1 MAMPGFSLDIRTGEP
16 GVCVQS
22 IDPGLRTRTERSSL
36 LRGDRVEGKSS
47 LVTTILA
54 IHKNGRS
61 VLGGDGQVTLGDH
74 VQKHG
79 AVKVRAL
86 NDGKVLT
93 GFAGGAADAL
103 ALLERFEAKLDGA
116 GGRLRKAAVE
126 LGKDWRTDRVLRRL
140 EAVLLLA
147 DNDELLLVS
156 GNGDVIAPDDGV
168 LSTGSGGAVAAAAAR
183 ALSRHSDMDARA
195 ICETALGIA
204 GEMDLYTND
213 HITIL
218 EAT

>member
-1 MAMPGFSLDIRTGEP
+1 M
-16 GVCVQS
+16 
-22 IDPGLRTRTERSSL
+22 
-36 LRGDRVEGKSS
+36 
-47 LVTTILA
+47 TTILA

-61 VLGGDGQVTLGDH
+61 VLGGDGQVTLGDN

-79 AVKVRAL
+79 AVKVRSL
-86 NDGKVLT
+86 HDGKVLT

-103 ALLERFEAKLDGA
+103 ALLDRFEAKLKES
-116 GGRLRKAAVE
+116 GGQLRRAAVE

-147 DNDELLLVS
+147 DKEQLLLVS
-156 GNGDVIAPDDGV
+156 GNGDVIEPDDGV

-183 ALSRHSDMDARA
+183 ALVRHADMDAKA
-195 ICETALGIA
+195 VCENALGIA

-213 HITIL
+213 RITVL